1 MDTNKGTTDLGTLIG
16 LLAGLGIILIGIIQS
31 GGKLYWFFNFNSL
44 LIVLGGTFAATM
56 VNLPLRAVG
65 NIFNVLQNVFRGEDY
80 DYIGIIEEIVQ
91 KAQKARKDGLL
102 SLEADLPM
110 MRDGFF
116 KNGIELAINERESSR
131 LRTFLNLEMNNIS
144 SRHVAGQE
152 MFLYMASYAPAFGML
167 GTVLGLIIMMN
178 NFSSGGGDGMEITAS
193 YDVAER
199 FADLLS
205 GMGLALITTF
215 YGVFMANMIFLPIGG
230 KLKRRSENELM
241 LKSIVVEGIISI
253 HAREHPI
260 LIKEKLMT
268 FAPSQFRYNTEI
280 EISEEKPLSS
290 LSAIKEKM
298 EEQREEPS
306 DEE

>member
-31 GGKLYWFFNFNSL
+31 GGKLYWFFNLNSL

-102 SLEADLPM
+102 SLEADLPT

-178 NFSSGGGDGMEITAS
+178 NFSSGGQGMEITAS

-230 KLKRRSENELM
+230 KLKRRSENEMM

-268 FAPSQFRYNTEI
+268 FVPSQFRYNTAI
-280 EISEEKPLSS
+280 EISEEKPSSS

>member
-102 SLEADLPM
+102 SLEADLPT

-178 NFSSGGGDGMEITAS
+178 NFSSGGDGMEITAS

-230 KLKRRSENELM
+230 KLKRRSENEMM

-253 HAREHPI
+253 HARAHPI

-280 EISEEKPLSS
+280 EISEEKPSSS

>member
-16 LLAGLGIILIGIIQS
+16 LLAGFGIILIGIIQS

-178 NFSSGGGDGMEITAS
+178 NFSSGGDGMEITAS

-230 KLKRRSENELM
+230 KLKRRSENEMM

>member
-178 NFSSGGGDGMEITAS
+178 NFSSGGGGMEITAS

-268 FAPSQFRYNTEI
+268 FAPSQFRYNTET

>member
-1 MDTNKGTTDLGTLIG
+1 
-16 LLAGLGIILIGIIQS
+16 
-31 GGKLYWFFNFNSL
+31 
-44 LIVLGGTFAATM
+44 
-56 VNLPLRAVG
+56 
-65 NIFNVLQNVFRGEDY
+65 
-80 DYIGIIEEIVQ
+80 
-91 KAQKARKDGLL
+91 
-102 SLEADLPM
+102 
-110 MRDGFF
+110 
-116 KNGIELAINERESSR
+116 
-131 LRTFLNLEMNNIS
+131 
-144 SRHVAGQE
+144 
-152 MFLYMASYAPAFGML
+152 
-167 GTVLGLIIMMN
+167 
-178 NFSSGGGDGMEITAS
+178 
-193 YDVAER
+193 VAER

-230 KLKRRSENELM
+230 KLKRRSENEMM

-280 EISEEKPLSS
+280 EISEEKPSSS

-298 EEQREEPS
+298 EEKKEAPS

>member
-31 GGKLYWFFNFNSL
+31 GGKLYWFFNLNSL

-152 MFLYMASYAPAFGML
+152 MFLYMASYAPAVGML

-178 NFSSGGGDGMEITAS
+178 NFSSGGGGMEITAS

-230 KLKRRSENELM
+230 KLKRRSENEMM

-280 EISEEKPLSS
+280 EISEEKPSSS